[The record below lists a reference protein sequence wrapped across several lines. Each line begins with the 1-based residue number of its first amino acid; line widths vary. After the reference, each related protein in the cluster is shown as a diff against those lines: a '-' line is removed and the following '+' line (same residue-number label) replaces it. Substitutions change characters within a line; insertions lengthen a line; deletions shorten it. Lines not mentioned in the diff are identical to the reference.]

1 MLNEDYAKGM
11 SMTKDAS
18 RKSYVYG
25 PLMYDF
31 FNKYLLSEKAASPK
45 TADAYRY
52 SLIAFGKF
60 IEKQGI
66 ALDQIKFEDLTVEFF
81 EEFLSDLEQMGN
93 SIATRNQRQAAL
105 NSYFKYVANRL
116 PELRAHFYQL
126 TSQPL
131 KKAAP
136 KEISYV
142 KAEGLAILLSIPD
155 QSKLIGIRNLAM
167 MVLMATIGL
176 RVSELISI
184 RLQDLNFETPCSIS
198 IHGKGSKERKVNLPD
213 RVVSILSSYLRA
225 ADLSLDRNGSILL
238 FSNEQGVKFC
248 RQNINRMVEH
258 YGKLAREYIAINNL
272 DSALIPEKL
281 TPHMLRHSAAM
292 NLIALSSISLEQV
305 QLMLGLES
313 LQATEIY
320 AKAYEASEQQAR
332 AAMDRVVS
340 QFNLEAGSKT
350 GEQEGDGESKQISAL
365 DRLRMLNFKDPEEVT
380 DKIIGLSASNK
391 RRKA

>member
-93 SIATRNQRQAAL
+93 SIAARNQRQAAL

-155 QSKLIGIRNLAM
+155 QSKLIGIRDLAM

-292 NLIALSSISLEQV
+292 SLIALSSISLEQV

-380 DKIIGLSASNK
+380 DKIIGLSASKK

>member
-1 MLNEDYAKGM
+1 MLNEVYAKGM

-155 QSKLIGIRNLAM
+155 QSKLIGIRDLAM

-184 RLQDLNFETPCSIS
+184 RLQDLNFDTPCSIS

-225 ADLSLDRNGSILL
+225 ADLNLNMKGSYLL
-238 FSNEQGVKFC
+238 FSNEHGVKFC
-248 RQNINRMVEH
+248 RQNINHMVEH
-258 YGKLAREYIAINNL
+258 YDKLAREYLAINNL
-272 DSALIPEKL
+272 DSALIPERL

-292 NLIALSSISLEQV
+292 NLIELSSISLEQV

-332 AAMDRVVS
+332 AAMDRVAS

-380 DKIIGLSASNK
+380 DKIIGLSASKK
-391 RRKA
+391 RHKA

>member
-1 MLNEDYAKGM
+1 MLNEVYAKGM

-155 QSKLIGIRNLAM
+155 QSKLIGIRDLAM

-184 RLQDLNFETPCSIS
+184 RLQDLNFDTPCSIS
-198 IHGKGSKERKVNLPD
+198 IHGKGSKERRINLPD

-225 ADLSLDRNGSILL
+225 ADLNLNMKGSYLL
-238 FSNEQGVKFC
+238 FSNEHGVKFC
-248 RQNINRMVEH
+248 RQNINHMVEH
-258 YGKLAREYIAINNL
+258 YGKLAREYLAINNL
-272 DSALIPEKL
+272 DSALIPERL

-292 NLIALSSISLEQV
+292 NLIELSSISLEQV

-320 AKAYEASEQQAR
+320 AKAYEASEQQAI
-332 AAMDRVVS
+332 AAMDRVAS

-380 DKIIGLSASNK
+380 DKIIGLSASKK